1 MRNLIVAQAEG
12 EVATSAS
19 NMWESILEALPRVGV
34 AVGVVLVGYL
44 VGRLLRMAMRKV
56 LRRNH
61 TDSFATVM
69 SKLASWV
76 VMTAAVLLAFTI
88 VFPSIAPVDLLA
100 GLGFFSVAIGFA
112 FQDILENLLAGVLL
126 LFREPF
132 QSGDQIEVNGHLGT
146 VERIT
151 IRETRLKTFDGQRIL
166 VPNADVYKNAI
177 RVQTAFE
184 QRRMA
189 FVVGVAYEADL
200 TEARTAIVDAM
211 KGTEGV
217 IDDPAPEAF
226 IVELGG
232 PTVNYQARFWTAS
245 PQHDALQTQD
255 RVIQNVKNALDEAG
269 VEMPSDIVALQ
280 ATSSFAAA
288 IQGGKVTPGGG
299 VEEAPEDRED
309 LRKAS

>member
-1 MRNLIVAQAEG
+1 MRNLILAQAEG

-34 AVGVVLVGYL
+34 AIGVVLAGYL
-44 VGRLLRMAMRKV
+44 VGRILRMAMRKV

-211 KGTEGV
+211 KDTEGV